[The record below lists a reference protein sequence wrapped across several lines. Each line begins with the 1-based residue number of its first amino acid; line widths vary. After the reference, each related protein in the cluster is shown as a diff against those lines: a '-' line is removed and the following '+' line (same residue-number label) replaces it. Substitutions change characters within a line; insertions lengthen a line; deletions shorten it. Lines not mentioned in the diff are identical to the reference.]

1 MRNEVDAVKDCWTEL
16 DPRIEFILILDH
28 REMDRFNIRFTFR
41 SIRLYFK
48 FKRFLYG

>member
-1 MRNEVDAVKDCWTEL
+1 MQLRIVAEL

-41 SIRLYFK
+41 SIRLYLK
-48 FKRFLYG
+48 FERFSYG